1 MKALI
6 NIIKNALGSDS
17 DDKERDSEEGNTN
30 SEMRHLLSISELK
43 DDIINYGKHLL
54 PILIFFV
61 LGILS
66 LPAWPIC
73 CFCTCCN
80 CCCCC
85 CCKKPGCKIP
95 CFIFTYIFYALSVA
109 ICIYGLTQTNK
120 IFVGIADTECSM
132 LRFFE
137 QILEGEIRNSTPRWP
152 GIEGIDGILSDINNE
167 IEGLRGGALESLN
180 DETEKIENVKN
191 IFKEKMDQNEQKF
204 STSSIIEEYSKTYN
218 YENIGGTD
226 RDIQGTFVLDLI
238 KFYGKKGVNGKY
250 EPNLSL
256 LHSWQTEY
264 SNITETAD
272 SYLEQANDTFT
283 SISSNSSEDGEDD
296 IIGVLGE
303 AQTALNGIK
312 GTFNDI
318 KSEIEGLLFDN
329 SELIDKY
336 GRLGFKIVFGV
347 LTLMNVALAALM
359 LFICLCSGKM
369 CTKCG
374 CCRCIKLFTNIIWN
388 ILALLTYV
396 TFIMGFIFSL
406 VGTLGN
412 DVMSVI
418 SFVLS
423 PENLAEDGEGVI
435 INKLDSKP
443 RKYLNE
449 CVNGEGDIMSLVG
462 MNLSQQDS
470 FNKLRTIRANIS
482 ASKQKFKDKKQ
493 LLTYTYYKDELNSRL
508 NLTSDKLMLI
518 KNDFDM
524 DISKIL
530 DKSYLEENKEKMV
543 VFKAE
548 LEQMNQFIIAEGES
562 EQWSRESNYL
572 GNECKDGNIDLITD
586 SSKPFNLWKC
596 KPLYRDWIQNKAD
609 SNDKTKIEA
618 QILTD
623 TLNLLEEAKDL
634 ADINS
639 YLKSLEDLKVPY
651 DNFLDQYIKAL
662 DGFDNTIGEMME
674 KLEPYIGENDD
685 EFFSFINGKFIKI
698 NIKILLKYLKSI
710 LGGNVKTIG
719 ICLYIVGCSLALSIS
734 STILLIVIIN
744 ISIDQNKKE
753 LDSENVPEY
762 IIFIKYKS

>member
-1 MKALI
+1 M
-6 NIIKNALGSDS
+6 
-17 DDKERDSEEGNTN
+17 
-30 SEMRHLLSISELK
+30 
-43 DDIINYGKHLL
+43 
-54 PILIFFV
+54 
-61 LGILS
+61 
-66 LPAWPIC
+66 
-73 CFCTCCN
+73 
-80 CCCCC
+80 
-85 CCKKPGCKIP
+85 
-95 CFIFTYIFYALSVA
+95 
-109 ICIYGLTQTNK
+109 
-120 IFVGIADTECSM
+120 
-132 LRFFE
+132 
-137 QILEGEIRNSTPRWP
+137 
-152 GIEGIDGILSDINNE
+152 
-167 IEGLRGGALESLN
+167 
-180 DETEKIENVKN
+180 
-191 IFKEKMDQNEQKF
+191 
-204 STSSIIEEYSKTYN
+204 
-218 YENIGGTD
+218 
-226 RDIQGTFVLDLI
+226 
-238 KFYGKKGVNGKY
+238 
-250 EPNLSL
+250 
-256 LHSWQTEY
+256 QTEY
-264 SNITETAD
+264 SNISETAD
-272 SYLEQANDTFT
+272 SYLEQANGTFT

-296 IIGVLGE
+296 ITGVLGE
-303 AQTALNGIK
+303 VQTALNGIK

-374 CCRCIKLFTNIIWN
+374 CCRYILKLFTHIIWN
-388 ILALLTYV
+388 ILALSTYV

-449 CVNGEGDIMSLVG
+449 CVNGEGDITSLVG

-482 ASKQKFKDKKQ
+482 ATKQKFKDKKQ

-530 DKSYLEENKEKMV
+530 DQSYLEDNKEKMV

-562 EQWSRESNYL
+562 ERWSRESNYL

-596 KPLYRDWIQNKAD
+596 KPLYRDWIQNKDD

-639 YLKSLEDLKVPY
+639 YLK
-651 DNFLDQYIKAL
+651 
-662 DGFDNTIGEMME
+662 
-674 KLEPYIGENDD
+674 
-685 EFFSFINGKFIKI
+685 
-698 NIKILLKYLKSI
+698 
-710 LGGNVKTIG
+710 
-719 ICLYIVGCSLALSIS
+719 
-734 STILLIVIIN
+734 
-744 ISIDQNKKE
+744 
-753 LDSENVPEY
+753 
-762 IIFIKYKS
+762 